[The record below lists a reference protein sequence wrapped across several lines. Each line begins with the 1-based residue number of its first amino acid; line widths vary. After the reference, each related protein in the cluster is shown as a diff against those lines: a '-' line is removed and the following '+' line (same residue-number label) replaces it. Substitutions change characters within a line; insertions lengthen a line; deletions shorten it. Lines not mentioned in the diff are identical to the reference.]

1 MGVNDLAKLIELKKK
16 LEILFSFLVALIT
29 SAGVTRVD
37 SSTLSA

>member
-1 MGVNDLAKLIELKKK
+1 M
-16 LEILFSFLVALIT
+16 FLALISRLFLLFFYKII